1 MSVILRIGT
10 LGGTGATTIIRPQA
24 GTSFPVTIRAPIQTG
39 PGGQHG
45 ASTLTGVTS
54 QAIRLTTP
62 GTAGTIA
69 GQAGAVHFVPVSLST
84 ASGQTV
90 SSAGTAVRH
99 ASGGSSS
106 ATNLPTVSFRP
117 GQAAI
122 VTAPRQTVVAATG
135 QQSNPTSATDQSGT
149 TLFWL
154 QGIRSVF

>member
-1 MSVILRIGT
+1 MIMSVILRIGT

-62 GTAGTIA
+62 GTAGAIA

-84 ASGQTV
+84 GQAV

-106 ATNLPTVSFRP
+106 AANLPTVSFRP

-154 QGIRSVF
+154 HGI